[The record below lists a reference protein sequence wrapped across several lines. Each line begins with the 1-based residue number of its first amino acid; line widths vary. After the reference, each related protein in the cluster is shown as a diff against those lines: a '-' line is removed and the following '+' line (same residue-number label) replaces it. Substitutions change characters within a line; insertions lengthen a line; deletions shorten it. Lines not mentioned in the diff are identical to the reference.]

1 MISKILK
8 RILSRNLSPSVSI
21 TFSILIRWKDISG
34 NFLFNHS
41 VPYKFFV
48 KKSELYL
55 ACDDPTIATEIY
67 LNQKNLKDRIKEF
80 TNIRVKTIKTVYNI
94 NKFLKFKSFLTT
106 PEIGDLEIPSL
117 TRLEKAKI
125 DELVSRVEDDQLRDA
140 LSTFFKTVCI
150 IRKFKR

>member
-34 NFLFNHS
+34 DFLFKHS

-67 LNQKNLKDRIKEF
+67 LNQKSLKDRIKEF
-80 TNIRVKTIKTVYNI
+80 TNIKVKTIKTVYNI
-94 NKFLKFKSFLTT
+94 NKFLKFKSFIAT
-106 PEIGDLEIPSL
+106 PESGNLEVPSL
-117 TRLEKAKI
+117 TRSEKVKI
-125 DELVSRVEDDQLRDA
+125 NKLVSRVGDNELRDA
-140 LSTFFKTVCI
+140 LRTFFETVSI
-150 IRKFKR
+150 VKKFRK